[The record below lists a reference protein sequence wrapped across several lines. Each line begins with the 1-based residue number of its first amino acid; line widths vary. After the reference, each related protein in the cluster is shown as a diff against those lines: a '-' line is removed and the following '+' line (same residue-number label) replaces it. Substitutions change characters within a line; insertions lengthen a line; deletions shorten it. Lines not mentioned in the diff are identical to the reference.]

1 MKRLSICCL
10 VSLMTLGSMQA
21 QTSNL
26 LDRHQETLSPSE
38 TRFGSH
44 AEDMNVRRLRQLYS
58 NPAFYE
64 WVHSKDATCQKGSNQ
79 AGGSNFSKYATSKDG
94 KYSSALYTGYA
105 MGEQDGD
112 FLHYEGNASHDYR
125 VGAFGE
131 YSIRD
136 NGTIFG
142 KVRYSRGVHEGI
154 GWSAM
159 RSPELYLPY
168 ISTDS
173 IGGDFKYEDYQI
185 EGGYAFTLNEWKIG
199 VYGSFHGE
207 QAHRMTDP
215 RALNNTTWLN
225 IGAGISRMYNGH
237 LLMAQGTFGRN
248 KQNMSLRYWRPGE
261 QDRFFVSYGFG
272 LYDVRQSKVAFGYS
286 RMYYIMESSARFT
299 YQSPTDRPFTVY
311 ASLGYEYDRMKT
323 EETNICD
330 LYFSKTH
337 TLLPSV
343 MLNWKPSESWKF
355 SWWTE
360 GRIDLRKGFEN
371 IFERYQSDVD
381 NNIYD
386 YRMVDT
392 QQNYK
397 MMKMNALTQ
406 IRAQY
411 QFNGNQQLGLTGGV
425 SMNMHDE
432 KYRNSM
438 YSLKNG
444 SIFPHGKVDY
454 HFVMK
459 KSEIELSCL
468 YGQQLLTDNKYNVV
482 MRNNDIQHLDFQH
495 AFQPYAYRNSTFS
508 SIQASAAYTYHLKK
522 CALGMKLKFMYTRGD
537 RADDCIY
544 TGKIG
549 YESTAPSLSV
559 KPDKHDETWGSAS
572 VYLVF

>member
-1 MKRLSICCL
+1 MKRLFLYFL
-10 VSLMTLGSMQA
+10 VSCMAGGALHA
-21 QTSNL
+21 QTSFL
-26 LDRHQETLSPSE
+26 LERHQEALSPSE
-38 TRFGSH
+38 TRFNSH
-44 AEDMNVRRLRQLYS
+44 AEDMNVRRLRQLFS
-58 NPAFYE
+58 NPTFYE
-64 WVHSKDATCQKGSNQ
+64 WIHTGDSLLQQ
-79 AGGSNFSKYATSKDG
+79 SKYSC
-94 KYSSALYTGYA
+94 SLYTGYA
-105 MGEQDGD
+105 VGDMDGD
-112 FLHYEGNASHDYR
+112 FLPYEGNEFNDYR

-142 KVRYSRGVHEGI
+142 KVRYARGEHKNV

-173 IGGDFKYEDYQI
+173 IGGNFEFEDYQI
-185 EGGYAFTLNEWKIG
+185 EGGYAFTLNDWKLG

-207 QAHRMTDP
+207 QAHRMSDP

-225 IGAGISRMYNGH
+225 LGVGVSRMFNGH

-248 KQNMSLRYWRPGE
+248 KQHMQLNYWRPGQ
-261 QDRFFVSYGFG
+261 QDRFFVCYGFG
-272 LYDVRQSKVAFGYS
+272 LYDVRQSKVSFGYA
-286 RMYYIMESSARFT
+286 RMYYIMEGSARLT
-299 YQSPTDRPFTVY
+299 YQSPSDRALTVY

-330 LYFSKTH
+330 LYFSKTN

-343 MLNWKPSESWKF
+343 MLNWEPSESWNF
-355 SWWTE
+355 SWWWME
-360 GRIDLRKGFEN
+360 GHIDLRKGFEN

-397 MMKMNALTQ
+397 MNQIDALTQ

-411 QFNGNQQLGLTGGV
+411 HLNRNQTVGLTGGV
-425 SMNMHDE
+425 SINSHEE
-432 KYRNSM
+432 KYRNNM
-438 YSLKNG
+438 YKVKNG
-444 SIFPHGKVDY
+444 TLFPHGKIDY
-454 HFVMK
+454 HLNVK

-468 YGQQLLTDNKYNVV
+468 YGHQLTTDNTYDVV
-482 MRNNDIQHLDFQH
+482 MRNNDIEHLDFQQ

-537 RADDCIY
+537 RDEDCRY
-544 TGKIG
+544 TGKVG
-549 YESTAPSLSV
+549 FKSTAPVLSV
-559 KPDKHDETWGSAS
+559 TPDKHDETWGSAS
-572 VYLVF
+572 MYLVF